1 MMLQRALYDTRL
13 CYIMQTRAKI
23 IVPAARGVRLRRLKL
38 KMPKDKFAALSTE
51 FLDRVQSAMKPLY
64 PPLNEE
70 FQVKRDANDEILIRT
85 NSKEF
90 GVKVLPLKQQIV
102 FSSPVSGLHTYQ
114 WNASTK
120 RWEDEADSHDIE
132 GLLTRDLMRNC
143 AGMPLF

>member
-1 MMLQRALYDTRL
+1 
-13 CYIMQTRAKI
+13 MQTRAKI

-102 FSSPVSGLHTYQ
+102 FSSPVHPLS
-114 WNASTK
+114 NATFHSSKLIT
-120 RWEDEADSHDIE
+120 
-132 GLLTRDLMRNC
+132 MY
-143 AGMPLF
+143 AGIGPPHVSMECLNEEMGRRGRLARH